1 LHTSETS
8 TSSLMNLDLEKIA
21 AQTGDLPALPTVGMS
36 ALEMANDPNVSS
48 RDLQFII
55 SKDQA
60 LTARILK
67 IVNSAMYCF
76 QREVSILSHAI
87 SILGLD
93 TVRSVIVAASV
104 QSAFQ
109 IGGPAGK
116 DLTTQLFWQHSWGA
130 AIAAK
135 ALALSTGYANKEE
148 AFTCGLI
155 HDLGK
160 LVMLRNRA
168 ELYREILNGVYQG
181 RTTFCEAELQ
191 TFGFTHAQL
200 GAVLAG
206 KWSFPS
212 QLAEAIACHH
222 DFASASGHRQLAA
235 IVCLAN
241 RMMALLEVGFQKDAS
256 LKLEEEEAARF
267 LKLSAAT
274 LQKMV
279 PEVKTVI
286 LTSPGNLQS

>member
-1 LHTSETS
+1 
-8 TSSLMNLDLEKIA
+8 MNLDLEKIA
-21 AQTGDLPALPTVGMS
+21 AQTGDLPALPAVGMS

-130 AIAAK
+130 AIA
-135 ALALSTGYANKEE
+135 N
-148 AFTCGLI
+148 
-155 HDLGK
+155 
-160 LVMLRNRA
+160 
-168 ELYREILNGVYQG
+168 QG
-181 RTTFCEAELQ
+181 A
-191 TFGFTHAQL
+191 
-200 GAVLAG
+200 
-206 KWSFPS
+206 
-212 QLAEAIACHH
+212 
-222 DFASASGHRQLAA
+222 
-235 IVCLAN
+235 
-241 RMMALLEVGFQKDAS
+241 
-256 LKLEEEEAARF
+256 
-267 LKLSAAT
+267 
-274 LQKMV
+274 
-279 PEVKTVI
+279 
-286 LTSPGNLQS
+286 